1 MNRKK
6 QIYMG
11 CKIAMYSISHSQV
24 HRALIKSRNILNMV
38 GDNLSLGQRVYI
50 SGELRSRSFVN
61 KENQNHQR
69 INIHVNEL
77 FATKQSKGADTTRHA
92 DYNNVFLL
100 SHIVWDVQHF
110 DNFSRFHLSTTINVR

>member
-1 MNRKK
+1 M
-6 QIYMG
+6 
-11 CKIAMYSISHSQV
+11 CSITHSQV
-24 HRALIKSRNILNMV
+24 HRAKIKNRNILNMV

-77 FATKQSKGADTTRHA
+77 FATKQSEATEPTRPT
-92 DYNNVFLL
+92 DYNSVFLL
-100 SHIVWDVQHF
+100 SHIVWDIQHF
-110 DNFSRFHLSTTINVR
+110 DNFSRFQLSSTITVR